1 MTVSFQE
8 LLLFGGLAIAIA
20 ATLGFVAGVLYG
32 RAEFDRVLRRARKS
46 LSSLVDV
53 LLTSLERAQR
63 AGSALEQ
70 VRGATLAVDQSEKI
84 DRSKGRLFA
93 TLSNA
98 VRALAPKA
106 EEASEPVA
114 PTPKPEKFAITWQR
128 EPVCDRTELPS
139 RAAFEENLN
148 ALLEA
153 SARSARSFGVMF
165 VQIDKLEQLRSRF
178 GATAVDAFLK
188 TTARMTLH
196 GVRDADLV
204 CRYNADTFAVLLP
217 EIDSPAAD
225 EVARTVRDTLK
236 QHRFHV
242 EATGPEVLVTTSL
255 GVAMCHPGENL
266 PLLLGR
272 VGEALR
278 ASRRKGRNQ
287 AHVHDGQAM
296 SRCTSA

>member
-1 MTVSFQE
+1 MTLSITE
-8 LLLFGGLAIAIA
+8 LLLFGGVAVVVA
-20 ATLGFVAGVLYG
+20 ATVGFVAGMLYG
-32 RAEFDRVLRRARKS
+32 RMEFDRVLRRARKN

-53 LLTSLERAQR
+53 LLTALNRAQQ
-63 AGSALEQ
+63 AGSALERMRD
-70 VRGATLAVDQSEKI
+70 VTLAADQSEKI

-98 VRALAPKA
+98 VRALSPRT
-106 EEASEPVA
+106 EEVEPA
-114 PTPKPEKFAITWQR
+114 TPTPKPEPFQITWQR
-128 EPVCDRTELPS
+128 EPTCDRTDLPS
-139 RAAFEENLN
+139 RAAFETNLA
-148 ALLEA
+148 ALQEA
-153 SARSARSFGVMF
+153 STRSARSFGVMF
-165 VQIDKLEQLRSRF
+165 VSIDKLEQLRSRF
-178 GATAVDAFLK
+178 GGTAVDAFLT

-196 GVRDADLV
+196 GVRDEDLV
-204 CRYNADTFAVLLP
+204 CRYNVDTFAVLLP
-217 EIDSPAAD
+217 EIDAAD
-225 EVARTVRDTLK
+225 ADAVVRSVRDTLK

-255 GVAMCHPGENL
+255 GIAMCHPGENL